1 MSQLYIHSNWFK
13 WKNWNFL
20 QTSSI
25 YIKHANV
32 SSFIAQRNNKRTKKN
47 EMTWNESN
55 EFMKKVNKIKKHK
68 KRTFSFLD
76 MWHTHVNENNYRTS
90 LDPHNHFAN

>member
-1 MSQLYIHSNWFK
+1 
-13 WKNWNFL
+13 
-20 QTSSI
+20 
-25 YIKHANV
+25 
-32 SSFIAQRNNKRTKKN
+32 
-47 EMTWNESN
+47 
-55 EFMKKVNKIKKHK
+55 MKKVNKIKKHK